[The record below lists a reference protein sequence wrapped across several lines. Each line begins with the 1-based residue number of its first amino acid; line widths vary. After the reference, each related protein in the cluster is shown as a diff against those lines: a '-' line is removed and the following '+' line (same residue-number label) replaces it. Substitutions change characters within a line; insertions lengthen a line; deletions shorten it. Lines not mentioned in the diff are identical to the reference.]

1 MPADAALT
9 NRSWRERLGRD
20 VVVALSLSNLWFIR
34 LWGEIFAV
42 AGDDAFYS
50 KISNADVIA
59 LMLNVGLLAA
69 VFVAAATLAR
79 RYGVWGRRTMVTGF
93 VLVLVAQLNQV
104 GPELAP
110 GLLAVIDQ
118 WRLGNY
124 LEVTVTVGLLAL
136 IAYGSYRHPA
146 RALRLT
152 VGVVGFLSPFVLVT
166 YARAAHV
173 LVTRHPTD
181 ALDDDAPPLPDSLP
195 RTAGPRVVLI
205 VLDAVGRRHAVD
217 ARPRSL
223 RLPALDRLRSE
234 GLDASQVTQAGHE
247 TKVAI
252 PVLLSGLDVQSA
264 EPSGADEL
272 TLTLRDS
279 SEVDWDE
286 ADNLFVAA
294 KRVGGVAVA
303 VGWYLPYGRMF
314 PALDGCASYPAR
326 MVGSRARDTGFW
338 RALLDQQLALTPFVS
353 LRLRHREVVTSQR
366 AELLHAATLG
376 GRGFV
381 LLHVIAPH
389 TPWIWDAEE
398 SAYTLTEFSADGFFG
413 NIALADRIL
422 GDMRSATER
431 AGTWDSTAVIVTA
444 DHVAQFRPRWLRE
457 PRDTRVPLIVKL
469 PGAPA
474 AHVTYSA
481 PLRAQVVNGLS
492 RALLRG
498 QIGDYAALTRWL
510 DARSRG

>member
-1 MPADAALT
+1 MSDSAEVPA
-9 NRSWRERLGRD
+9 RSARERLWRD
-20 VVVALSLSNLWFIR
+20 VVVALSLSNLWFVR

-50 KISNADVIA
+50 SISDADVIA
-59 LMLNVGLLAA
+59 LMLNVVLLAA
-69 VFVAAATLAR
+69 IFVAAARVAR
-79 RYGVWGRRTMVTGF
+79 RFGVWGRRVMVAGF
-93 VLVLVAQLNQV
+93 VLVLIAQLNQA

-110 GLLAVIDQ
+110 GVLAVLDQ

-124 LEVTVTVGLLAL
+124 LEVSITIAALAL
-136 IAYGSYRHPA
+136 IAFGSTRNPG
-146 RALRLT
+146 RALRIT
-152 VGVVGFLSPFVLVT
+152 VGIVGFLSPFVLVT

-173 LVTRHPTD
+173 LLTRHPTE
-181 ALDDDAPPLPDSLP
+181 ALEDDAPPLPDSLP

-217 ARPRSL
+217 ARPRWL

-234 GLDASQVTQAGHE
+234 GLDASQVTQAGRE

-252 PVLLSGLDVQSA
+252 PALLSGLDVQSA
-264 EPSGADEL
+264 EPSGTDEL

-279 SEVDWDE
+279 TEIEWNE

-294 KRVGGVAVA
+294 KRAGGVAVA
-303 VGWYLPYGRMF
+303 VGWYLPYCRMF

-338 RALLDQQLALTPFVS
+338 RALIDQQLALTPFVS

-389 TPWIWDAEE
+389 TPWIWDAEDAE
-398 SAYTLTEFSADGFFG
+398 YTLTEFSADGFFG

-422 GDMRSATER
+422 GDIRLAMER
-431 AGTWDSTAVIVTA
+431 AGTWESTAVIVTA

-469 PGAPA
+469 PGQPTAN
-474 AHVTYSA
+474 VTYGA
-481 PLRAQVVNGLS
+481 PLQAQVVNGLS

-498 QIGDYAALTRWL
+498 QLPNYDALVRWL
-510 DARSRG
+510 DARRRN